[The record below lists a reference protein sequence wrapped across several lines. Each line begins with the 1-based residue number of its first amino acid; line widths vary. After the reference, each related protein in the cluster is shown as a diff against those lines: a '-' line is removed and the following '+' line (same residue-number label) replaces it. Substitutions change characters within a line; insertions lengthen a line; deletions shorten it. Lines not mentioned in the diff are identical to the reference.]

1 MRKMLFLP
9 STKVLRLCIPV
20 FLLIISAVALGSAY
34 LAEYVYNLKPCTL
47 CLYQRIPFAIIGVL
61 GVMAFLFG
69 SYLSLAFVAGMA
81 GLVLLSG
88 AGIAIYH
95 LGIEQHWWASA
106 ASCNVAG
113 PDQILSMSQFKA
125 LLQQQPEASCQ
136 EITWNLFG
144 ISMATY
150 NAVYSGF
157 CGLVLI
163 FITKWLREPSNGKT

>member
-1 MRKMLFLP
+1 MRKMRFLA

-61 GVMAFLFG
+61 GVMAFLFV
-69 SYLSLAFVAGMA
+69 SYLSLAFVARMA

-150 NAVYSGF
+150 NAGYSGF

-163 FITKWLREPSNGKT
+163 FITKWSREPSNGKT